1 MTIVKASGR
10 SSHATRRRRRR
21 RRSVPS
27 YNEEADLLQRGYSL
41 VAGLDEVGRGPLAG
55 PVVAGVA
62 ILPSN
67 LKGRWVRM
75 VRDSKQ
81 LTRAERE
88 RVLPHLRRVALGLEV
103 GVCSSEEVDH
113 WGIVAA
119 TNLAMKRAVD
129 ALSLQPQ
136 FLLLDAFPVPSLSL
150 PQKAIVRGDALCL
163 SIAAASIVAKV
174 ARDRMMCEEDLTYP
188 GYGFADNKGY
198 ATARHLRSLERLGPC
213 LIHRRS
219 FAPVKGWNLGR

>member
-1 MTIVKASGR
+1 M
-10 SSHATRRRRRR
+10 
-21 RRSVPS
+21 
-27 YNEEADLLQRGYSL
+27 
-41 VAGLDEVGRGPLAG
+41 GRGPLAG

-88 RVLPHLRRVALGLEV
+88 RVLPHLRSVALGLEI
-103 GVCSSEEVDH
+103 GVSSCEEIDSL
-113 WGIVAA
+113 GIVAA

-129 ALSLQPQ
+129 TLSLQPQ
-136 FLLLDAFPVPSLSL
+136 FLLLDAFPVPSLAL

-174 ARDRMMCEEDLTYP
+174 ARDGMMREEDLRYP

-198 ATARHLRSLERLGPC
+198 ATALHLRSLERLGPC
-213 LIHRRS
+213 PIHRHS
-219 FAPVKGWNLGR
+219 FAPVKDWGFGR

>member
-1 MTIVKASGR
+1 MTTVKTPGPC
-10 SSHATRRRRRR
+10 SHVTRRRRRR

-27 YNEEADLLQRGYSL
+27 YNEEADLIQRGYSL

-88 RVLPHLRRVALGLEV
+88 RVLPHLRSVALGLEI
-103 GVCSSEEVDH
+103 GVSS
-113 WGIVAA
+113 
-119 TNLAMKRAVD
+119 
-129 ALSLQPQ
+129 
-136 FLLLDAFPVPSLSL
+136 
-150 PQKAIVRGDALCL
+150 C
-163 SIAAASIVAKV
+163 
-174 ARDRMMCEEDLTYP
+174 
-188 GYGFADNKGY
+188 
-198 ATARHLRSLERLGPC
+198 
-213 LIHRRS
+213 
-219 FAPVKGWNLGR
+219 

>member
-1 MTIVKASGR
+1 M
-10 SSHATRRRRRR
+10 
-21 RRSVPS
+21 PS

-81 LTRAERE
+81 LTRDERE
-88 RVLPHLRRVALGLEV
+88 GVLPHLRRVALGLEI
-103 GVCSSEEVDH
+103 GVSSCEEIDSL
-113 WGIVAA
+113 GIVAA
-119 TNLAMKRAVD
+119 TNLAMKRAVH

-136 FLLLDAFPVPSLSL
+136 FLLLDAFPVPSLGL

-174 ARDRMMCEEDLTYP
+174 ARDRMMREEDIRYP

-213 LIHRRS
+213 PIHRRS
-219 FAPVKGWNLGR
+219 FAPVKGLVVGR